1 MIVIMLQCQIALCA
15 YQLEYVIDMRVD
27 GSAYWIIE
35 QKGIGVQ
42 PSFETF
48 CQKVN
53 LILEEAKVK
62 TSRNMAAED
71 LSMIANLSGSYAVI
85 KYQFLWKN
93 FSVVESSRIKIGDI
107 FEVENFFEKL
117 YGNGEVRLKYPSEYT
132 IESVSPSP
140 HEQDPTAPML
150 VWYGIEDF
158 KIGEP
163 KIVLREKS
171 SASGLLEIISQNW
184 ILIIILTALLISG
197 GSIGFYYFR
206 HQKLTL
212 RRPIEFESSKV
223 QVPLEVEDAE
233 QKIVNLLRAAGG
245 SMHQSKIAE
254 KCGFSRA
261 KASKLLKVMENK
273 AVIKRE
279 QKGKEKIVTLIKE
292 AESERS

>member
-1 MIVIMLQCQIALCA
+1 V
-15 YQLEYVIDMRVD
+15 RVD

-48 CQKVN
+48 CQKVD

-62 TSRNMAAED
+62 TARNMAAEG

-132 IESVSPSP
+132 IEGVSPSP
-140 HEQDPTAPML
+140 HEQEPTTPML

-171 SASGLLEIISQNW
+171 SATGLLEMISQNW
-184 ILIIILTALLISG
+184 ILIIILAALLISG
-197 GSIGFYYFR
+197 GSVGFYYFK

-245 SMHQSKIAE
+245 SMYQSKIAE

-279 QKGKEKIVTLIKE
+279 QKGREKIVTLIKE